1 MSRWSRRQLW
11 CAKLVATAV
20 LLSAVLA
27 WADVT
32 AVRRVLA
39 GLDMRWLT
47 VAAVLFVPQTLLSAV
62 RWRYLCRGQVTFGP
76 GEALR
81 QTLAASASNL
91 VVPGK
96 LGDVIKSAMLAR
108 LAELPLGRRVG
119 LVVTE
124 RAFDVVALLALW
136 TMGGAIM
143 RLGGGGAALWA
154 IVLVVVVA
162 VAATVLM
169 RTRLRSIVTPGRLAG
184 VGGMSLLLW
193 TLHLG
198 QIQALILAA
207 GVDASWLTAMARVPA
222 AIFAGLVPVS
232 LWGVGTRDAALIALY
247 ADVATASTMAAVGI
261 LTASRYLVPGLAGVP
276 FLLGY
281 LSGKSGWLSGDS
293 ESARERRSGEMG
305 AVSISPDSSASLA
318 RAAASGSR

>member
-1 MSRWSRRQLW
+1 
-11 CAKLVATAV
+11 VVTAV

-27 WADVT
+27 WADLTDV
-32 AVRRVLA
+32 VSVI
-39 GLDMRWLT
+39 GDLDVRWLT

-62 RWRYLCRGQVTFGP
+62 RWRYLCRGQVTFGT

-108 LAELPLGRRVG
+108 LADVPLRLRVG
-119 LVVTE
+119 LVVVE
-124 RAFDVVALLALW
+124 RGLDVVALLSLW
-136 TMGGAIM
+136 TMGGAIV
-143 RLGGGGAALWA
+143 RLGSGGVALCA
-154 IVLVVVVA
+154 FVLVIA
-162 VAATVLM
+162 VIAAAAVST
-169 RTRLRSIVTPGRLAG
+169 RTPLRSIVTPARLVGA
-184 VGGMSLLLW
+184 GGMSLLLW
-193 TLHLG
+193 ALHLG

-247 ADVATASTMAAVGI
+247 TDVATASTMAAVGI
-261 LTASRYLVPGLAGVP
+261 LTASRYLLPGLVGVP
-276 FLLGY
+276 FVLSY
-281 LSGKSGWLSGDS
+281 LSGASEPLSGKRDS
-293 ESARERRSGEMG
+293 TRDTRTTEAC
-305 AVSISPDSSASLA
+305 AVSASTVPAPLA
-318 RAAASGSR
+318 NVAASGS